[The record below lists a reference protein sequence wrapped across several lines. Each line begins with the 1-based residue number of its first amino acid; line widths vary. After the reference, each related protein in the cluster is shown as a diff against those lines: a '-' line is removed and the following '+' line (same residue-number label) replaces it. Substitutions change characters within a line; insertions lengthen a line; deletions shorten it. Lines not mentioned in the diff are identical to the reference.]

1 MTFYVL
7 LGCGNAVEKT
17 VTIAVIH
24 GYLGGMQDVDS
35 YALVVDCAHR
45 VTTLLSLG
53 TNGVPL
59 PLRTSGG
66 YLRLRTLRPSQC
78 LNGSSPY
85 SLAPLGAPCLMPLLR
100 GCIDLS
106 S

>member
-7 LGCGNAVEKT
+7 LGCGDAVEKT

-35 YALVVDCAHR
+35 YALVVDSAHR
-45 VTTLLSLG
+45 VTTLLSLD

-59 PLRTSGG
+59 PLRNSGG
-66 YLRLRTLRPSQC
+66 YQRLRTLRPFQYQK
-78 LNGSSPY
+78 GSSSY
-85 SLAPLGAPCLMPLLR
+85 SLAPLGAQCSMPL
-100 GCIDLS
+100 
-106 S
+106 